1 MGFFGCFVGG
11 PWKLFWVAFK
21 PSWAV
26 LGPLWGALGSCWG
39 ALGPSGGVLGAVIGR
54 LGVILEPCRAVLGRL
69 EAVWDPQAAQE
80 APEVTIHRPCR
91 RSRASMC
98 SEFEFWRAGGR
109 NPRYI
114 HQFWRAGGR
123 HPRYIH
129 QHIGKS
135 SKNTSHLLGFGRP
148 RAGSTPWAPW

>member
-1 MGFFGCFVGG
+1 M
-11 PWKLFWVAFK
+11 A
-21 PSWAV
+21 
-26 LGPLWGALGSCWG
+26 ALGSSSG
-39 ALGPSGGVLGAVIGR
+39 VLGPSGGLLGAVIGR

-80 APEVTIHRPCR
+80 APEVTIHRPCQ

-109 NPRYI
+109 NLRYI
-114 HQFWRAGGR
+114 HQIWRAGGR

-129 QHIGKS
+129 QHTEKS
-135 SKNTSHLLGFGRP
+135 LKKQRHLLDFWRP
-148 RAGSTPWAPW
+148 KVKHPVVNFWNLGPPRYLRT

>member
-1 MGFFGCFVGG
+1 MMVGIVGTYLKGFAPCRRPPRLTDTQDKCEVLRAPLGFFGCFVGV
-11 PWKLFWVAFK
+11 PWKLLWVAFR

-26 LGPLWGALGSCWG
+26 LGPLWGALGSSWG
-39 ALGPSGGVLGAVIGR
+39 ALGPSGGLLGAVIGR

-80 APEVTIHRPCR
+80 APEVTIHRPCQ

-109 NPRYI
+109 NP
-114 HQFWRAGGR
+114 
-123 HPRYIH
+123 
-129 QHIGKS
+129 
-135 SKNTSHLLGFGRP
+135 
-148 RAGSTPWAPW
+148 